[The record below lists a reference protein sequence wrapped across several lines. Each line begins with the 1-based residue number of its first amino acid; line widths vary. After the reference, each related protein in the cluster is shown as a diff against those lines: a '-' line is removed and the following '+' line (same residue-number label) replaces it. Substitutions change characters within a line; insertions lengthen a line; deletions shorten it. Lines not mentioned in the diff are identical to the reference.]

1 MMLKRYLFIAL
12 VFTCFVP
19 CITIAQEKA
28 NNSGRAPIGVAW
40 GFSYG
45 HQGSPI
51 ETFMPTLREHGITMT
66 KLYLFWQQVEPSKGV
81 YDWAAVD
88 AFLNQLKGQDRA
100 LISVWSASTWA
111 TRVSTVTLP
120 PSSAKSL
127 DEYYQ
132 FVYNL
137 VKRCKGKIK
146 YWQNDCEPNNPVYW
160 NGSKEEFLNQLRVF
174 HKAVKDADPEASV
187 VIGGYDG
194 LFNPPGMWEYPNQAE
209 HLAFFDY
216 LIREGSS
223 YFDVFD
229 LRLYADPYTIPL
241 RVAYFRDKLNELG
254 GGQPMICTEYNGPG
268 FYAFPPNME
277 YISIAIQW
285 QQSVSNLDT
294 LAYNSIKNP
303 LVGLY
308 DSISS
313 LAPETQMFMMN
324 CDAELDKKYYRL
336 QSRDIVIR
344 NVLALS
350 AGIQET
356 FYWDLWH
363 DTNDQYNL
371 MTLMYGKNK
380 LMDYENG
387 ALSKKYLHF
396 DVLSRLALKL
406 GKIEDVRQID
416 VQDRPSIFLFRADRD
431 GKKPLYIVW
440 ERRDNFYGEDKPPVH
455 VSLPIKTNGA
465 TAVDLFGKEVQLNS
479 LMSETEMEISAN
491 PVFIEI
497 Y

>member
-1 MMLKRYLFIAL
+1 MSIRFLFTAL
-12 VFTCFVP
+12 VFVTG
-19 CITIAQEKA
+19 TLSAQQKGA
-28 NNSGRAPIGVAW
+28 NSIRTPIGVAW

-45 HQGSPI
+45 HGSLV
-51 ETFMPTLREHGITMT
+51 ETFMPTLREHGINMT
-66 KLYLFWQQVEPSKGV
+66 KLYLFWQQIEPTRGE
-81 YDWAAVD
+81 YNWAVVD
-88 AFLNQLKGQDRA
+88 AFLSQMQDDDKA
-100 LISVWSASTWA
+100 LIAVWSASTWA
-111 TRVSTVTLP
+111 TRISTVTLP
-120 PSSAKSL
+120 PSPAKSL

-137 VKRCKGKIK
+137 VRRCKGRIK

-160 NGSKEEFLNQLRVF
+160 NGSRDEFLTQLKVF
-174 HKAVKDADPEASV
+174 YKAVKDADPGASV
-187 VIGGYDG
+187 VVGGYDG

-216 LIREGSS
+216 VIKKGSS

-229 LRLYADPYTIPL
+229 LRLYADPYTIPQ
-241 RVAYFRDKLNELG
+241 RVAYFRNKLNQYG
-254 GGQPMICTEYNGPG
+254 DGQPIICTEYNGPG
-268 FYAFPPNME
+268 FYAFPPNMD
-277 YISIAIQW
+277 YISMAIQW
-285 QQSVSNLDT
+285 QQSVSTLDT

-324 CDAELDKKYYRL
+324 CDEELDKKYYRL

-344 NVLALS
+344 NTLALAS
-350 AGIQET
+350 GVLET

-363 DTNDQYNL
+363 DTNDPYNL

-380 LMDYENG
+380 LMDYENDV
-387 ALSKKYLHF
+387 LSKKYLHF

-406 GKIEDVRQID
+406 GEIEDMRQII
-416 VQDRPSIFLFRADRD
+416 VQDKPSIFLFRVDRV
-431 GKKPLYIVW
+431 GEQPLYIVW
-440 ERRDNFYGEDKPPVH
+440 ERRDDFYGEDKPPVH
-455 VSLPIKTNGA
+455 VLLPIKTKGA
-465 TAVDLFGKEVQLNS
+465 TAVDLFGSKVQFNS